1 MDLLL
6 RIKMILA
13 APHREWRA
21 IAQEKREA
29 SAALPYVAILAL
41 LPALCHYIGASLVG
55 GYAAIPWSLVGAL
68 ISYLSSFAVVYIVAL
83 VINALAPT
91 FGAQRDFAA
100 ALKLAVY
107 SYTPVWLAEAFL
119 IVPGLSFLVIMGLY
133 GVYLLR
139 SGLPILMRVAEAQA
153 WRYAA
158 VVGICALV
166 LAIGL
171 GAVEA
176 PFFGTTG

>member
-1 MDLLL
+1 
-6 RIKMILA
+6 
-13 APHREWRA
+13 
-21 IAQEKREA
+21 
-29 SAALPYVAILAL
+29 
-41 LPALCHYIGASLVG
+41 
-55 GYAAIPWSLVGAL
+55 
-68 ISYLSSFAVVYIVAL
+68 
-83 VINALAPT
+83 
-91 FGAQRDFAA
+91 
-100 ALKLAVY
+100 
-107 SYTPVWLAEAFL
+107 
-119 IVPGLSFLVIMGLY
+119 VIMGLY

>member
-6 RIKMILA
+6 RIKTILL

-55 GYAAIPWSLVGAL
+55 GYAAIPWSL
-68 ISYLSSFAVVYIVAL
+68 YIVAL

-107 SYTPVWLAEAFL
+107 SYTPVWLAGAFL
-119 IVPGLSFLVIMGLY
+119 IVPGLSFLVILGLY

-153 WRYAA
+153 WRYAV
-158 VVGICALV
+158 VVGACALV